1 MPSIVE
7 LLARRAG
14 IAISHVTSPVDLF
27 EDVLG
32 DTTQL
37 HKRVS
42 IPCCNRTSPA
52 GLVEANTLDPWNK
65 SGKYALAWVYFC
77 VILLVIATLKRLYSI
92 WTDKLRTAFYKE
104 ETLQSGKGSSPGSD
118 YEMSSLPS
126 ALPTST
132 STRRFFPAK
141 GELPKPPKSESSLS
155 TIRPFNLTIAAFRYV
170 FYRPLPL
177 LRANK
182 LKKRMRPVN
191 LPNPGVF
198 LLFIAALGVTIGYC
212 FIPRPYFWQSFAYG
226 SPPLAIRAGMLA
238 VALMPWI
245 IALSMKANI
254 LTLLTGIS
262 HERLNVLHRWLAYLC
277 LILSIIHMVP
287 FYIKPASD
295 AQGYRIF
302 ESYFPRN
309 GGYIYTTGICALVPL
324 GLLCLQSLPVFRR
337 KMYELFVALHVP
349 LAMVYLGLLF
359 WHCKNYLTSW
369 HYLIATA
376 AIWLLSYVARLFF
389 LNWSN
394 PWRKSWLIGEEAAVT
409 LMPENA
415 IKVTI
420 PTQVRWKPGQYV
432 YLRMPGV
439 SMFENHPFTIAS
451 LCSEDFHSTYGEEYR
466 DMVLVFRPFGGFT
479 KKVFESAIE
488 HGPWHTYRAFIDG
501 PYGGMNRDLHSFDHV
516 VLFAGGSGVT
526 ALISQLLDLI
536 KRMREDKAVTKT
548 VQVVWALKRPEVLE
562 WFKEELRICR
572 EYAPPGTTQC
582 QFYITAAKRQAKT
595 GQLVS
600 AQTPT
605 RPISG
610 FFHDKVNHA
619 FQSIADNRHSTISN
633 HRHSALIAD
642 EAAID
647 PKREK
652 VLRDEEEDRIRPLPQ
667 AHLLPARAN
676 SRASNH
682 SNRSTNAT
690 PPPVPPMPVSEKSAT
705 SHLSQKRP
713 LAANLHLDI
722 SSAQRATTTPS
733 QTYDPAHTLRRQA
746 SSPSIA
752 TTAANQR
759 NFDFGFPSTPTE
771 FQKNLMRFAFLPA
784 AIKSRNSGWTT
795 EYGRPDIRYMLREM
809 ERTWTGKR
817 VAVYVCGPP
826 SMRVDVQKGVAEMQ
840 SSVWRREGREEVWM
854 HAENYAI

>member
-14 IAISHVTSPVDLF
+14 LVLLDLGADSSTF
-27 EDVLG
+27 EEPLMSG
-32 DTTQL
+32 ANL
-37 HKRVS
+37 EKRVN
-42 IPCCNRTSPA
+42 IPCCNHTSPA
-52 GLVEANTLDPWNK
+52 GLVEASTVDPWQK
-65 SGKYALAWVYFC
+65 SGKYALGWVYFC
-77 VILLVIATLKRLYSI
+77 TILLVTASLKRLYNL
-92 WTDKLRTAFYKE
+92 WTDKLRSAFYKE
-104 ETLQSGKGSSPGSD
+104 EAIQSGKGSSPGSD

-141 GELPKPPKSESSLS
+141 GELPKPPKAESSLS
-155 TIRPFNLTIAAFRYV
+155 TIRPVNMIIATFRFF
-170 FYRPLPL
+170 FYRPLPIL
-177 LRANK
+177 QVSK
-182 LKKRMRPVN
+182 LKKRMRPVDF
-191 LPNPGVF
+191 PSPGVV
-198 LLFIAALGVTIGYC
+198 LLFMAALAFTMGYC
-212 FIPRPYFWQSFAYG
+212 FIPQPYFWESFAYG
-226 SPPLAIRAGMLA
+226 SPPLSIRAGMLA

-245 IALSMKANI
+245 VALSMKANVI
-254 LTLLTGIS
+254 TLLTGIS

-277 LILSIIHMVP
+277 LTLSIIHTVP
-287 FYIKPASD
+287 FYLSPASD
-295 AQGYRIF
+295 VEGFRIF
-302 ESYFPRN
+302 RSYFPSKN
-309 GGYIYTTGICALVPL
+309 GYIYTTGVASLVPL
-324 GLLCLQSLPVFRR
+324 GLLCLQSLPIFRR
-337 KMYELFVALHVP
+337 KVYELFVAMHVP
-349 LAMVYLGLLF
+349 LAIVYLALLF

-369 HYLIATA
+369 HYLGATVG
-376 AIWLLSYVARLFF
+376 IWFLSYVARLFF

-394 PWRKSWLIGEEAAVT
+394 PWRDSWLVGEEAAVT

-415 IKVTI
+415 IKITV
-420 PTQVRWKPGQYV
+420 PTQMRWKPGQYV

-479 KKVFESAIE
+479 KKVFDSAIE
-488 HGPWHTYRAFIDG
+488 RGPWHTYRAFIDG
-501 PYGGMNRDLHSFDHV
+501 PYGGMSRTLHSFDHV
-516 VLFAGGSGVT
+516 VLFAGGSGIT

-595 GQLVS
+595 GTLVS

-605 RPISG
+605 RPISTV
-610 FFHDKVNHA
+610 FHDKVNDA
-619 FQSIADNRHSTISN
+619 FQSIANNRHSTISA

-647 PKREK
+647 PSREK
-652 VLRDEEEDRIRPLPQ
+652 ALRLENEDRIQPLPQ
-667 AHLLPARAN
+667 AHLLPARASSRN
-676 SRASNH
+676 SSKT
-682 SNRSTNAT
+682 SPSQ
-690 PPPVPPMPVSEKSAT
+690 PPPLPSTRTPL
-705 SHLSQKRP
+705 SHKRP

-722 SSAQRATTTPS
+722 SSAQPFTGPT
-733 QTYDPAHTLRRQA
+733 QTYGPSTPHRTSPSPAH
-746 SSPSIA
+746 
-752 TTAANQR
+752 AANQA
-759 NFDFGFPSTPTE
+759 FDFGFPSTPTE

-809 ERTWTGKR
+809 ERGWEGKR
-817 VAVYVCGPP
+817 VAVYVCGPA
-826 SMRVDVQKGVAEMQ
+826 SMRVDVCRGVAELQKGV
-840 SSVWRREGREEVWM
+840 WRGEREEVWM

>member
-1 MPSIVE
+1 MSNLEVGADALVE
-7 LLARRAG
+7 
-14 IAISHVTSPVDLF
+14 
-27 EDVLG
+27 VLG
-32 DTTQL
+32 YSAQL
-37 HKRVS
+37 EKRVN
-42 IPCCNRTSPA
+42 IPCCNSSSPA
-52 GLVEANTLDPWNK
+52 GLVEANTLDPWRK
-65 SGKYALAWVYFC
+65 SGKYALGWVYFC
-77 VILLVIATLKRLYSI
+77 VIFLVIASLKRLYNL
-92 WTDKLRTAFYKE
+92 WTDKLRSAFYKE
-104 ETLQSGKGSSPGSD
+104 EAIQSGKGSSPGSD
-118 YEMSSLPS
+118 YEMSSIPS

-132 STRRFFPAK
+132 STRRFFPSK
-141 GELPKPPKSESSLS
+141 GELPKPPKAESALS
-155 TIRPFNLTIAAFRYV
+155 TVRPVNLIIAAFRFV
-170 FYRPLPL
+170 FYRPIPILQVG
-177 LRANK
+177 K
-182 LKKRMRPVN
+182 FKKRMRPVN
-191 LPNPGVF
+191 FPNPGVV
-198 LLFIAALGVTIGYC
+198 LLFVAALAFTLGYC
-212 FIPRPYFWQSFAYG
+212 FIPQPYFWQSFAFG

-254 LTLLTGIS
+254 ITFLTGIS

-277 LILSIIHMVP
+277 LILSIIHTVP
-287 FYIKPASD
+287 FYITPASD
-295 AQGYRIF
+295 AEGYRIF
-302 ESYFPRN
+302 KTYFPQN
-309 GGYIYTTGICALVPL
+309 NGYIYTTGLAAFVPL
-324 GLLCLQSLPVFRR
+324 CLLCIQSLPVFRR

-349 LAMVYLGLLF
+349 LSIVYVGLLF

-369 HYLIATA
+369 HYLGATIG
-376 AIWLLSYVARLFF
+376 IWLLSYIARLFF
-389 LNWSN
+389 LNWSK
-394 PWRKSWLIGEEAAVT
+394 PWRHSWLVGEEAAVT

-415 IKVTI
+415 IKITI
-420 PTQVRWKPGQYV
+420 PTQVRWQPGQYV

-451 LCSEDFHSTYGEEYR
+451 LCSEDFHSAYGEEYR

-479 KKVFESAIE
+479 KKVFDSAIE

-501 PYGGMNRDLHSFDHV
+501 PYGGMSRSLHSFDHV
-516 VLFAGGSGVT
+516 VLFAGGSGIT

-548 VQVVWALKRPEVLE
+548 VQVIWALKRPEVME

-595 GQLVS
+595 GHLVS

-605 RPISG
+605 RPISTV
-610 FFHDKVNHA
+610 FHDKVNDA
-619 FQSIADNRHSTISN
+619 FQSIANNRNSTISN
-633 HRHSALIAD
+633 NRHSALIAD

-647 PKREK
+647 PTREK
-652 VLRDEEEDRIRPLPQ
+652 TLRLENEDRIQPLPQ

-676 SRASNH
+676 SRASSHH
-682 SNRSTNAT
+682 STTRTP
-690 PPPVPPMPVSEKSAT
+690 PPPVPPLTEKPRT

-722 SSAQRATTTPS
+722 SSARAAMPAP
-733 QTYDPAHTLRRQA
+733 QTYDPTSPSPSLRRQT
-746 SSPSIA
+746 SSPSLA
-752 TTAANQR
+752 ATAANQR
-759 NFDFGFPSTPTE
+759 HFDFGFPSTPTE

-809 ERTWTGKR
+809 ERGWTGKR

-826 SMRVDVQKGVAEMQ
+826 SMRVDVQRGVAELQ
-840 SSVWRREGREEVWM
+840 RTVFEGRKGREEVWM